1 MAGRRRDPLGTA
13 VGLIT
18 FLAGVGL
25 IVMTF
30 MLAREMFMMP
40 AEQALNI
47 KEGEVMDVNRALVA
61 GTFILFRVILLV
73 VMAGLGSIVANRGIK
88 LYAHGGIDLLGR
100 FKDKEEDKG
109 DKPKLLEKTEKAES
123 LEAAEKPHKAETA

>member
-13 VGLIT
+13 VGLLT

-25 IVMTF
+25 VVVTF
-30 MLAREMFMMP
+30 MLAREMFTTDP
-40 AEQALNI
+40 SVALGI
-47 KEGEVMDVNRALVA
+47 KAGEVMDVNRALVA

-88 LYAHGGIDLLGR
+88 LYAHGGIDLLGK
-100 FKDKEEDKG
+100 FKDKEGEEKSEIDEK
-109 DKPKLLEKTEKAES
+109 KTIETLESVEKV
-123 LEAAEKPHKAETA
+123 EKPHKAETA

>member
-30 MLAREMFMMP
+30 ILAREMFMMP

-100 FKDKEEDKG
+100 FKG
-109 DKPKLLEKTEKAES
+109 DGPKLVEEAES
-123 LEAAEKPHKAETA
+123 LEAAEKSHKAETA

>member
-30 MLAREMFMMP
+30 VLAREMFMMP

-61 GTFILFRVILLV
+61 GTFILFRVNLL
-73 VMAGLGSIVANRGIK
+73 
-88 LYAHGGIDLLGR
+88 
-100 FKDKEEDKG
+100 
-109 DKPKLLEKTEKAES
+109 EKAES

>member
-1 MAGRRRDPLGTA
+1 MAERRRDPLGTA

-25 IVMTF
+25 VVLTF
-30 MLAREMFMMP
+30 MLAREMFMTP
-40 AEQALNI
+40 PEEALNI
-47 KEGEVMDVNRALVA
+47 NEGEMFDVNRALVA

-73 VMAGLGSIVANRGIK
+73 MMAGCGSIVANRGIK

-100 FKDKEEDKG
+100 FKDKEG
-109 DKPKLLEKTEKAES
+109 GPKLLEKAES
-123 LEAAEKPHKAETA
+123 AETVEKPHKAETA